1 MCGLKSTFSWNSCQ
15 MGSYVLTSESLVVI
29 FEGYQ
34 LVIGMDT
41 FKKDSF
47 ICPNLV
53 LALGTFVLLLILV
66 WSKTD

>member
-1 MCGLKSTFSWNSCQ
+1 

-53 LALGTFVLLLILV
+53 LALGTFVPSHSSLV
-66 WSKTD
+66 QE